1 MSQLSHDRLP
11 FRQKFA
17 LHQWFAPAVR
27 TFSSHFTG
35 SPFRSSQITKP
46 AQLYIIANSARMDL
60 YTLIHGKSKTSRF
73 HAAQTQRSQFRLIY
87 NTPRIWVTLIT
98 KLDQIGDT
106 QYQIGAI
113 L

>member
-11 FRQKFA
+11 FGQKFA

-46 AQLYIIANSARMDL
+46 VLYLLILLFLERMSV
-60 YTLIHGKSKTSRF
+60 YQVGSERHPVG
-73 HAAQTQRSQFRLIY
+73 
-87 NTPRIWVTLIT
+87 RIGSGST
-98 KLDQIGDT
+98 G
-106 QYQIGAI
+106 Y
-113 L
+113 